1 MVLPIP
7 AFRKDRVGDV
17 ESLFAM
23 VRQRRHPIKRRLG
36 HNPNPDTPLVYRANA
51 DDSWLT
57 AGVPA

>member
-7 AFRKDRVGDV
+7 ASRKDRVGDV

-23 VRQRRHPIKRRLG
+23 VRQRRRPIKRRLG

-51 DDSWLT
+51 DMSQMTL
-57 AGVPA
+57 G

>member
-23 VRQRRHPIKRRLG
+23 VRHPIKRRLG

-51 DDSWLT
+51 DMSQMTL
-57 AGVPA
+57 G